1 MKTGMTREQLV
12 FYWMAVVGGFMGGFA
27 VLRCGVMGAAQTTN
41 LLSLIIALVG
51 NSWLQVLQ
59 RLFALLLYIGA
70 MSLARWIDTQTKYEV
85 RLISMAV
92 DGICILIIGLLPEET
107 EAIYVLYPVF
117 FMLAFQWLAFP
128 GANGNVSASIFST
141 NNLRQVVVAVTDY
154 CTQKD
159 RSQLQKAVFYL
170 GTLLHFHVGVA
181 ASVLLIHWGGYRTI
195 WLLLPLLAVNAAVLE
210 APKLQ
215 LVHRHREAVVH

>member
-1 MKTGMTREQLV
+1 MTREQLV

-27 VLRCGVMGAAQTTN
+27 VLRCGVVGAAQTTN
-41 LLSLIIALVG
+41 LLSMVMALIG
-51 NSWLQVLQ
+51 TDWKQVLQ
-59 RLFALLLYIGA
+59 RIAAMVLYVAA
-70 MSLARWIDTQTKYEV
+70 MALARWIDTQTKYEV
-85 RLISMAV
+85 RLVSMVV

-128 GANGNVSASIFST
+128 GANGNISASIFST

-154 CTQKD
+154 CTKKD
-159 RSQLQKAVFYL
+159 RRELQRAVFYL

-181 ASVLLIHWGGYRTI
+181 ASVFLIHWGGFRTI
-195 WLLLPLLAVNAAVLE
+195 WLLLPLLAMNAAVLE
-210 APKLQ
+210 APKLH
-215 LVHRHREAVVH
+215 LAHRQREAMVH